1 MQTPAPTK
9 VLVVANRTAS
19 TPRLLEEVA
28 RRAKAQPTEFTLLI
42 PDVRETADW
51 SRETAVALLSRAA
64 RKPVG
69 SLLGGPDPFAAVRD
83 AIREGDFDDII
94 VSTRPTQTSR
104 WLRRG
109 LIHRVERLALP
120 VTAVIPAR
128 DSDGTSRGL
137 GITLAPSICCSTR
150 NPHRQI

>member
-1 MQTPAPTK
+1 MK

-28 RRAKAQPTEFTLLI
+28 RRARAQPTEFTLLI

-51 SRETAVALLSRAA
+51 SRETAVELLSRAA

-69 SLLGGPDPFAAVRD
+69 SLLGGPDPVAAVRD
-83 AIREGDFDDII
+83 AIRAGDFDDII
-94 VSTRPTQTSR
+94 VSTRPTHASR

-109 LIHRVERLALP
+109 LIHRVERLGLP
-120 VTAVIPAR
+120 VTAVIPVS
-128 DSDGTSRGL
+128 DSERGL
-137 GITLAPSICCSTR
+137 GITLAPSICCTTR
-150 NPHRQI
+150 NPHRQS